1 MKSADSTMNKGP
13 GAAEKRRQILYKVR
27 RFFLGNAEKSG
38 FVSKLAT
45 YVILTGLGFVFVY
58 PILYMLSTSF
68 MDSKDLVDSTVTW
81 VPHQLSLENFIKAGK
96 TLEFWDGLKDSLI
109 MTVLPSVFQ
118 TAVLALSGYALGR
131 FPVPFKKVWIAL
143 AVFIFLIPEQVTMI
157 PRYLLFNSYGLVG
170 TIWPTYLIAVLGQGI
185 KSSVFLLVYWQ
196 FFSSYPKSLDEAA
209 QIDGA
214 GRIRVFLR
222 IALPMAVPAIV
233 VCFLFSFIWTWNNTT
248 QVAQYSM
255 GAATTLPMHLEQ
267 FVDKFNKLYSSAQLS
282 TGGALNEAIRLAG
295 TLLTILPLVVL
306 YLILQKQFVES
317 IERTGI
323 TGE

>member
-1 MKSADSTMNKGP
+1 MKNAVKSMGVP
-13 GAAEKRRQILYKVR
+13 EKRRQSLYKVR

-38 FVSKLAT
+38 FISKLVA
-45 YVILTGLGFVFVY
+45 YIILTGLGFVFVY
-58 PILYMLSTSF
+58 PIFYMLSTSF

-81 VPHQLSLENFIKAGK
+81 IPTRFTLDSFIKAGK
-96 TLEFWDGLKDSLI
+96 TLDFWNGLRDSLI
-109 MTVLPSVFQ
+109 MTVLPSIFQ
-118 TAVLALSGYALGR
+118 TGVLALSGYALGR
-131 FPVPFKKVWIAL
+131 FPVPFKNAWIAL

-157 PRYLLFNSYGLVG
+157 PRYLLFNSYQLIG
-170 TIWPTYLIAVLGQGI
+170 TIWPTYLISILGQGI
-185 KSSVFLLVYWQ
+185 KSSVFLLVYYQ

-214 GRIRVFLR
+214 GRIRVFTQ

-233 VCFLFSFIWTWNNTT
+233 VCFLFSFIWTWTNTT

-267 FVDKFNKLYSSAQLS
+267 FVDKFNKLYSSSQVS

-295 TLLTILPLVVL
+295 TLLTILPLIVL
-306 YLILQKQFVES
+306 YLVLQKQFVES

>member
-1 MKSADSTMNKGP
+1 MKNAVKSLTVP
-13 GAAEKRRQILYKVR
+13 EKRKQAAYKAR
-27 RFFLGNAEKSG
+27 RFLLGNAEKSG
-38 FVSKLAT
+38 LVGKLVT
-45 YVILTGLGFVFVY
+45 YILLTGLGFVFVY
-58 PILYMLSTSF
+58 PIFYMLSTSF

-81 VPHQLSLENFIKAGK
+81 IPTRFTVDSFIKAGK
-96 TLEFWDGLKDSLI
+96 TLDFWNGLRDSLI
-109 MTVLPSVFQ
+109 MTVLPSIFQ

-157 PRYLLFNSYGLVG
+157 PRYLLFNSYRLVG
-170 TIWPTYLIAVLGQGI
+170 TIWPTYLIAILGQGI
-185 KSSVFLLVYWQ
+185 KSSVFLLVYYQ
-196 FFSSYPKSLDEAA
+196 FFSGYPKSLDEAA

-214 GRIRVFLR
+214 GRLRVFTQ

-255 GAATTLPMHLEQ
+255 GAVTTLPMHLEQ
-267 FVDKFNKLYSSAQLS
+267 FVDKFNKLYSSAQVS

-295 TLLTILPLVVL
+295 TLLTILPLIIL

>member
-1 MKSADSTMNKGP
+1 MKNAVKSLAVP
-13 GAAEKRRQILYKVR
+13 EKRKQALYKVR

-38 FVSKLAT
+38 FVSKLLT

-58 PILYMLSTSF
+58 PIFYMLSTSF

-81 VPHQLSLENFIKAGK
+81 IPTHFTLDSFIKAGR
-96 TLEFWDGLKDSLI
+96 TLDFWNGLRDSLI
-109 MTVLPSVFQ
+109 MTVLPSIFQ
-118 TAVLALSGYALGR
+118 TCVLALSGYALGR

-157 PRYLLFNSYGLVG
+157 PRYLLFNSYQLVG
-170 TIWPTYLIAVLGQGI
+170 TIWPTYLIAILGQGI
-185 KSSVFLLVYWQ
+185 KSSVFLLVYYQ

-214 GRIRVFLR
+214 GRIRVFTQ

-255 GAATTLPMHLEQ
+255 GAVTTLPMHLEQ
-267 FVDKFNKLYSSAQLS
+267 FVDKFNKLYSSSQVS

-295 TLLTILPLVVL
+295 TLLTILPLIIL
-306 YLILQKQFVES
+306 YLVLQKQFVES

>member
-1 MKSADSTMNKGP
+1 MKNAVKSMGVP
-13 GAAEKRRQILYKVR
+13 EKRRQSLYKVR

-38 FVSKLAT
+38 FISKLVA
-45 YVILTGLGFVFVY
+45 YIILTGLGFVFVY
-58 PILYMLSTSF
+58 PIFYMLSTSF

-81 VPHQLSLENFIKAGK
+81 IPTRFTLDSFIKAGK
-96 TLEFWDGLKDSLI
+96 TLDFWNGLRDSLI
-109 MTVLPSVFQ
+109 MTVLPSIFQ
-118 TAVLALSGYALGR
+118 TGVLALSGYALGR
-131 FPVPFKKVWIAL
+131 FPVPFKKAWIAL

-157 PRYLLFNSYGLVG
+157 PRYLLFNSYQLIG
-170 TIWPTYLIAVLGQGI
+170 TIWPTYLISILGQGI
-185 KSSVFLLVYWQ
+185 KSSVFLLVYYQ

-214 GRIRVFLR
+214 GRIRVFTQ

-233 VCFLFSFIWTWNNTT
+233 VCLLFSFIWTWNNTT

-255 GAATTLPMHLEQ
+255 GAVTTLPMHLEQ
-267 FVDKFNKLYSSAQLS
+267 FVDKFNKLYSSSQVS

-295 TLLTILPLVVL
+295 TLLTILPLIVL
-306 YLILQKQFVES
+306 YLVLQKQFVES